1 MLPSFLLKK
10 NVQHT
15 KSNFFFIGNTV
26 DCWREKLTIYHI
38 DQIQLPACII
48 LKIFHRG
55 AINFFAALSSLSLP
69 SKIGIVWTSR
79 KEFEFSNFN
88 AIWPCIFHSNR
99 KFFNRNCT
107 YENYS
112 MEMRSK
118 RKYTIMRWINCWNFH
133 KNIQLHPL
141 IIRRKWIK

>member
-10 NVQHT
+10 MFNTQ
-15 KSNFFFIGNTV
+15 NPIFFHRKHRRLLE
-26 DCWREKLTIYHI
+26 RETNNLSYRPNSTSRMHF
-38 DQIQLPACII
+38 

-112 MEMRSK
+112 MEMRSN